1 MDWEYQNTGPID
13 MSSPFAKVAQGPRT
27 SSFESPSKY
36 GRQNPNPFA
45 VPQSGAPVSPSKQQQ
60 PLPPHSAFFNP
71 KLQPQLQNKFSAP
84 PFRNPAFTTPQKRVD
99 ELAFS
104 EVSGAES
111 SPAMTDAS
119 EMPEE
124 TPEADRSVDLG
135 KMTITQSTANRTL
148 FGNASKARSRT
159 PGRGELRRRDPD
171 RYLRGKIRKRTRQA
185 GDRDVGSVRS
195 RLPHDSDD
203 SDSDWE
209 QDGSATGAGRAK
221 RGKKGQGLFAGM
233 LSAIGNNP
241 NVPIILS
248 KWVQLTVNVVIVGGV
263 LWFFW
268 GAISM
273 VRSDIAQATEKARS
287 ALLAEMQAC
296 THEYTKNRC
305 SPKSERLPALAAV
318 CDEWEACM
326 NQDPASVMKV
336 QVSARNLAEVINEF
350 VGVMSLKAWVSYCLL
365 SGHFFRSLTTLSPQ
379 GFILSAL
386 LVAIV
391 ANNVG
396 FSRLRES
403 AFVET
408 QPITQAH
415 TPFPSQ
421 PAVPPHML
429 TSPHQHGAGQA
440 YIWAPIGQT
449 PRHIR
454 RGLFAAAADEATDTD
469 NSPDPVRAVLA
480 PPQTPSVR
488 RSPSK
493 GERDRGRSPTKGG
506 RSPSKGY

>member
-1 MDWEYQNTGPID
+1 MSRRTFEGPMDWEYQSTGPID

-27 SSFESPSKY
+27 SLFDSPSKY

-45 VPQSGAPVSPSKQQQ
+45 ATPSQPSGIPLSPSKQQQ
-60 PLPPHSAFFNP
+60 PLPPHSTFFNP

-119 EMPEE
+119 EMPED
-124 TPEADRSVDLG
+124 TPEVDRSDDFG
-135 KMTITQSTANRTL
+135 RMTITQSSTNRPL
-148 FGNASKARSRT
+148 FGAATGSKARSRT

-209 QDGSATGAGRAK
+209 QDGGATAG
-221 RGKKGQGLFAGM
+221 GKARRQRSKPGFFAGM
-233 LSAIGNNP
+233 LSAVGNNP

-273 VRSDIAQATEKARS
+273 VRSDLAHATEKARS
-287 ALLAEMQAC
+287 VVLAEMQAC

-326 NQDPASVMKV
+326 NQDPTSVMKV
-336 QVSARNLAEVINEF
+336 QVSARNLAEIINEF
-350 VGVMSLKAWVSYCLL
+350 VGVMSLKAW
-365 SGHFFRSLTTLSPQ
+365 

-386 LVAIV
+386 LVAII

-396 FSRLRES
+396 FSRLRDSSFAE
-403 AFVET
+403 A
-408 QPITQAH
+408 QGIKQAH
-415 TPFPSQ
+415 NPFPSQ

-429 TSPHQHGAGQA
+429 TSPHQHDPSQA

-469 NSPDPVRAVLA
+469 NSPDPVRSLMA
-480 PPQTPSVR
+480 PPQTPSGR

-493 GERDRGRSPTKGG
+493 GEKDRGRSPAKGG